1 MKIVIGLSVLIVV
14 LGVFFASTNPDGLE
28 KVAEQLG
35 FASQGTTQK
44 SIMTDY
50 RIPFIPQE
58 QLSIAAAG
66 VAGVLIIAF
75 FFWANVAI
83 NKKLRK

>member
-14 LGVFFASTNPDGLE
+14 LGAYFASTNPDGLE

-35 FASQGTTQK
+35 FASHGAAQK

-66 VAGVLIIAF
+66 ICGILIIVF